1 MSTLM
6 IDAIHFNVGN
16 IPASTPKVAGYVT
29 GTPDIRWTLQD
40 WQRFPHAGTV
50 RIDQSPGLA
59 EYASNVA
66 SVADIESGAGTV
78 GAFVTA
84 SESRLRLRRL
94 LWCYGT
100 ESTLSQVSAA
110 LRAAGMPLS
119 KCGAWLANWNLSE
132 AEADAALG
140 TAIAGIRIV
149 GVQWASPTSNPGT
162 KVPGSNLT
170 LAQAQLDLS
179 VTVPGWFATHTLPPA
194 RAEAEAEVSA

>member
-1 MSTLM
+1 MAVPRAASASASDRFQLASHAPHSLSGM
-6 IDAIHFNVGN
+6 
-16 IPASTPKVAGYVT
+16 PAA
-29 GTPDIRWTLQD
+29 
-40 WQRFPHAGTV
+40 
-50 RIDQSPGLA
+50 
-59 EYASNVA
+59 
-66 SVADIESGAGTV
+66 
-78 GAFVTA
+78 
-84 SESRLRLRRL
+84 
-94 LWCYGT
+94 
-100 ESTLSQVSAA
+100 VSAA

>member
-16 IPASTPKVAGYVT
+16 VPVSTPKVAGYVT
-29 GTPDIRWTLQD
+29 GTPDIQWTAQD
-40 WQRFPHAGTV
+40 WDRFPQAGTV

-59 EYASNVA
+59 QYGTNAA
-66 SVADIESGAGTV
+66 SVADIETGAGTV
-78 GAFVTA
+78 ASFVTA

-100 ESTLSQVSAA
+100 ESVLSEVSAA
-110 LRAAGMPLS
+110 LRAAGIPLD
-119 KCGAWLANWNLSE
+119 KCGGWLANWNMSQ

-140 TAIAGIRIV
+140 TSVAGIRLV

-162 KVPGSNLT
+162 VVPGSHLT
-170 LAQAQLDLS
+170 LAEAQVDLS
-179 VTVPGWFATHTLPPA
+179 VTVPGWFAAHTAPA
-194 RAEAEAEVSA
+194 RAAAEVSA